1 VSEESNRERLLRNL
15 KPETRRRIVFR
26 DQEPGSEPGPIEIMT
41 VGPIQAEALRRQH
54 EKKKQAEG
62 ESTGDETGGAG
73 AGEETATNE

>member
-1 VSEESNRERLLRNL
+1 MSEEDIRERLLRNL

-26 DQEPGSEPGPIEIMT
+26 DREPGEVEIVT

-62 ESTGDETGGAG
+62 ESTGEKTGGAE